1 MSNMMQLYTVQ
12 FFHKLPYMFLVDQT
26 VVVVVVVVF
35 VFVVVF
41 VACRSRGGV

>member
-1 MSNMMQLYTVQ
+1 MMQLYTVQ

-26 VVVVVVVVF
+26 VVVVVVVVVF

-41 VACRSRGGV
+41 VAYRSRGGV